1 MSECQIIKS
10 KKIHDNRGYFTEIW
24 NKTKLENLGIFDIF
38 VQENCSKSLKARTI
52 RGLHFQVPP
61 FAQAKLVRC
70 NKGKIFDVAVDLRRS
85 SSRFGKWFGFE
96 LSDHDDDM
104 VYIPE
109 GFAHGFVTLQADTE
123 VTYLCSNFYAPMA
136 EMSLIWNDKTIG
148 IKWPITGDPILSDKD
163 LRAQQFDSFESPFI

>member
-1 MSECQIIKS
+1 M
-10 KKIHDNRGYFTEIW
+10 
-24 NKTKLENLGIFDIF
+24 
-38 VQENCSKSLKARTI
+38 QENCSRSLKAGTI

-70 NKGKIFDVAVDLRRS
+70 NKGKIFDVAVDLRKS
-85 SSRFGKWFGFE
+85 SSRFGEWSGFE

-123 VTYLCSNFYAPMA
+123 VTYLCSKFYTPSA
-136 EMSLIWNDKTIG
+136 EMSLIWNDKNIG
-148 IKWPITGDPILSDKD
+148 IKWPINDDPILSDKD
-163 LRAQQFDSFESPFI
+163 SRAQQFDAFESPFI